1 MAYRVAE
8 EKQGHAMRTRPCYH
22 WGHAL
27 VVIEDETHFFWK
39 SNLSQQS

>member
-8 EKQGHAMRTRPCYH
+8 EKQGHAY
-22 WGHAL
+22 GHAL